1 MNDEDCGLAHIFET
15 SLSSQIY
22 FRASSIVLHL
32 VLMNLGG
39 TGFSISGNP
48 ALVFWSV
55 STNTCLPS
63 WIYHSV
69 CLWPAVGTSHR
80 GGCQNIC
87 PNSQKAWWPN
97 IYGDVWLMGFKSP
110 LRLRSICFLFWLPRV
125 IRTSW
130 ARDQIGVTVANYTA
144 AAAMQDPWTHCAGD
158 KACMLVLQR
167 CRRSCCASWNSPR
180 SNLKVNLH
188 TSLVAILRNFKRS
201 PFQGCLLSILVPG
214 MGPWLTW
221 DR

>member
-32 VLMNLGG
+32 VLMNSGG

-80 GGCQNIC
+80 GGYQNIC

-110 LRLRSICFLFWLPRV
+110 LRLRSICFLSWLPRV
-125 IRTSW
+125 NTDFLGQGSDRSHSCKL
-130 ARDQIGVTVANYTA
+130 
-144 AAAMQDPWTHCAGD
+144 HCSCSNAG
-158 KACMLVLQR
+158 
-167 CRRSCCASWNSPR
+167 
-180 SNLKVNLH
+180 
-188 TSLVAILRNFKRS
+188 SLNPLCW
-201 PFQGCLLSILVPG
+201 G
-214 MGPWLTW
+214 
-221 DR
+221 